1 MSLKGKIESAMK
13 EAMKSKDKQ
22 SLQALRSIKSM
33 ILLAETEKGHTEGE
47 LSDTVEMQLL
57 SKAAKQRRDSAEIY
71 QKEGRDDLASVELA
85 ELKVIESFLPEQ
97 LSDEEI
103 AAHIKDIISE
113 TGASSMRDMGK
124 VMGLA
129 QKKFAGKADNKK
141 VVALVK
147 AALQ

>member
-22 SLQALRSIKSM
+22 RLQALRSIKSL
-33 ILLAETEKGHTEGE
+33 ILLAETEKGHAEGE

-97 LSDEEI
+97 LSDDEI
-103 AAHIKDIISE
+103 AAHIKDILEE

-141 VVALVK
+141 VAALVK